1 MQTIKPLPTGGA
13 LAAVLRP
20 LWAVLG
26 LRSGRRSQMG
36 LTMQLDASRRRAL
49 MVAAASAVNALLPLA
64 TGRAQTPALA
74 AQRSAERGV
83 TVSVRPL
90 DLSPA
95 AQRWMF
101 EVVLDTHSADLSDEL
116 AKTAVLVDDRG
127 SEHRPAAWKGDP
139 PGGHHRKGTLDF
151 APVVP
156 RPGAVELRVQ
166 RPGEPAPRVFRW
178 GLQ

>member
-1 MQTIKPLPTGGA
+1 
-13 LAAVLRP
+13 
-20 LWAVLG
+20 
-26 LRSGRRSQMG
+26 MG
-36 LTMQLDASRRRAL
+36 FTMQLDASRRRAL
-49 MVAAASAVNALLPLA
+49 IVAAASAVNALLPLA
-64 TGRAQTPALA
+64 TARAQAPALA

-101 EVVLDTHSADLSDEL
+101 EVVLDTHSAELSDEL
-116 AKTAVLVDDRG
+116 ERTTVLVDDRG
-127 SEHRPAAWKGDP
+127 REHRPAAWRRDS

-166 RPGEPAPRVFRW
+166 RPGESAPRAFRW
-178 GLQ
+178 RLQ

>member
-1 MQTIKPLPTGGA
+1 
-13 LAAVLRP
+13 
-20 LWAVLG
+20 
-26 LRSGRRSQMG
+26 MG
-36 LTMQLDASRRRAL
+36 LTRQFDASRRRL
-49 MVAAASAVNALLPLA
+49 LTVAAATAVAALLALA
-64 TGRAQTPALA
+64 TGQAQTPALA
-74 AQRSAERGV
+74 TQKSAERGV
-83 TVSVRPL
+83 TVSARPL

-156 RPGAVELRVQ
+156 RPGTVELRVQ
-166 RPGEPAPRVFRW
+166 RPGEPVPRVFRW
-178 GLQ
+178 RLQ